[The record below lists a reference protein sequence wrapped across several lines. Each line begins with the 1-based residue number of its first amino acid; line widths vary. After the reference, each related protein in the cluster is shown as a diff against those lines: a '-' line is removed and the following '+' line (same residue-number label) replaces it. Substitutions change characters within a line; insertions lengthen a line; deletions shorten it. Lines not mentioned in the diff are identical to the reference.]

1 MLTIVRKRVE
11 KKGHKPPQTIVV
23 TATVTA
29 DLSDAINTHFPVRM
43 IALIIIPIIYL
54 LTYL

>member
-1 MLTIVRKRVE
+1 MLAIVRKRVE

-29 DLSDAINTHFPVRM
+29 DLSDAINTHFPV
-43 IALIIIPIIYL
+43 L
-54 LTYL
+54 